1 VYVTGGTNKFKQVF
15 EPDPIADVYVSEL
28 TSEAIREWV
37 YRVIGKERMHP
48 HRSGGR
54 RSTNTVRRAY
64 QVMRNV
70 CARAFEK
77 GLLSGN
83 PAVGVKLP
91 RAKKRRRELLAAGI
105 EEKAP
110 STTYSEEELHQ
121 FWSCELVPLPV
132 RLWHAILVGTG
143 MRAGE
148 FAEALIED
156 VHLDADDPSLHLRDT
171 KNGRPHDVRLFGVAL
186 RAMARWMEMLP
197 TYCED
202 NPHKLLWPGPHG
214 GKRSKGHWWGKI
226 SVKAEGGT
234 KKAKQLDAF
243 PIYLA
248 RAGITR
254 HFRTHDTRHTC
265 GTALVSGAWGPAWS
279 LELVKEQFNYSDISV
294 TQRYARAGETALKKA
309 ARTTTGPQVEMTSR
323 RPRAKAN
330 WTRIPTNSSGGD
342 ASSGFEKLAVNAR
355 NRSVGRP
362 GLEPGTY
369 GLKVRSSTD

>member
-1 VYVTGGTNKFKQVF
+1 
-15 EPDPIADVYVSEL
+15 
-28 TSEAIREWV
+28 
-37 YRVIGKERMHP
+37 
-48 HRSGGR
+48 
-54 RSTNTVRRAY
+54 
-64 QVMRNV
+64 MRNEASLGIATTCGAYRIIV
-70 CARAFEK
+70 LVNAADPARPRMGVAGPLMLK
-77 GLLSGN
+77 
-83 PAVGVKLP
+83 PRRVKLP

-121 FWSCELVPLPV
+121 FWSCKLVPLPV

-186 RAMARWMEMLP
+186 RAMAQWVEMLP

-234 KKAKQLDAF
+234 KKTKQLDAF

-279 LELVKEQFNYSDISV
+279 LELVKEQFNHSDISV